1 MYYYAII
8 GLFAVYVIY
17 LIRRRNNL
25 KIQVELFNKLLYDD
39 KNPEQYIQ
47 EVDKLLA
54 KYQSKT
60 EKDINYIQKSTG
72 LLYAGRFDEAVNI
85 LNEKVNKIPS
95 FWQVVYYHNLLLSL
109 YFGGQTEKANSILGE
124 VKDTIDSYYKKDYN
138 KVTIELI
145 NAVSDYYNKRIAE
158 CKDFFK
164 MLPDITSNE
173 YRKAMGCYFTGKILE
188 IEGKREES
196 NEFLEKAKAYA
207 QGNFIEYLQVQ
218 R

>member
-1 MYYYAII
+1 MYYYVII

-39 KNPEQYIQ
+39 KNPEQYIH

-72 LLYAGRFDEAVNI
+72 LLYAGKFDEAVNI

-109 YFGGQTEKANSILGE
+109 YFGGQTEKANSVLSE

-158 CKDFFK
+158 CRDFFN

-207 QGNFIEYLQVQ
+207 QGNFIEQL
-218 R
+218 